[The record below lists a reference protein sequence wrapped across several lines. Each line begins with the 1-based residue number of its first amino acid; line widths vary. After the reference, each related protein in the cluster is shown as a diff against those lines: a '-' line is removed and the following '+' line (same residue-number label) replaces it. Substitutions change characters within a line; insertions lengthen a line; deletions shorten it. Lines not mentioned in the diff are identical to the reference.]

1 MTDKTNIKNKK
12 KSSKVETLQRIL
24 DAARSEFAD
33 KGIAKT
39 RVETIAANA
48 GVTKQL
54 IYHYYQSKELLFAC
68 VLDESSKN
76 AMAHLTDK
84 NYSDKP
90 PREALKDFIRDF
102 PTPFKD
108 PELATLAMEGIH
120 YHDTHSTPRNQ
131 FKEQT
136 PVLLKKFSDILN
148 RGIDSGDFRADFCP
162 KQLFSALG
170 LIATGPFTNRYLMS
184 VLAGSNPKSK
194 DEIESWAEFS
204 LQLLLSTL
212 EHKRTPEET

>member
-1 MTDKTNIKNKK
+1 VTDKTNTKIKK

-24 DAARSEFAD
+24 DAARREFAD
-33 KGIAKT
+33 KGIAKA
-39 RVETIAANA
+39 RVETIATNA

-68 VLDESSKN
+68 VLDESSES

-84 NYSDKP
+84 NYSDKA

-131 FKEQT
+131 FKEQA
-136 PVLLKKFSDILN
+136 PVLLQKFSDILN
-148 RGIDSGDFRADFCP
+148 RGIDSGDFRTDFCP
-162 KQLFSALG
+162 KQLFAALG

-184 VLAGSNPKSK
+184 VLAGSNPETKEEL
-194 DEIESWAEFS
+194 DNWAVISF
-204 LQLLLSTL
+204 QLLISTL
-212 EHKRTPEET
+212 EHKRTPE